1 MGILRTH
8 RRKALWIGAL
18 LVALLVIAGCAGIEP
33 YEPRNNREEGP
44 EKGLFTGSEGEF
56 VILRKAGEPETGSEA
71 SKRSGET
78 ADGEQQ
84 KTGSEEREK
93 KADLPLFDTT
103 R

>member
-18 LVALLVIAGCAGIEP
+18 LVALLVIAGSAGIEP
-33 YEPRNNREEGP
+33 YEPRNKREEGP
-44 EKGLFTGSEGEF
+44 EKGLLTGSEGE
-56 VILRKAGEPETGSEA
+56 VVSWRKADEPETGSED
-71 SKRSGET
+71 SKKSDET

-84 KTGSEEREK
+84 KKGSEERGK
-93 KADLPLFDTT
+93 KADLPLFDTA